1 MTIAK
6 GIGIFLCGAAAGTIG
21 TYLYMTKHNKI
32 EYELVAVPGER
43 DADSEKANAESKE
56 ERDSKITVERVDP
69 DEEIK
74 EAVGDADR
82 VIAYHK
88 YATVSDTED
97 PTDEEIDAAAE
108 AYQRQHEEDLSFEP
122 EEITEN
128 QFDETRLD
136 FSKESVCVYQD
147 GVVVSEEDV
156 AYLGSTTDDGIDPI
170 DNSYFGE
177 ELLEAFLADESR
189 DQMFIRNRKI
199 GVDYELLKASCTSD
213 QYSEK
218 HEGDV
223 QNE

>member
-6 GIGIFLCGAAAGTIG
+6 GIGLFLCGAAAGAIG

-32 EYELVAVPGER
+32 EYELVAMPSER
-43 DADSEKANAESKE
+43 DKDDTETNSESKE

-74 EAVGDADR
+74 EAVGDADK

-88 YATVSDTED
+88 YAAVSDTEE

-108 AYQRQHEEDLSFEP
+108 AYQKQHEEDLSFEP

>member
-6 GIGIFLCGAAAGTIG
+6 GIGIFLCGAAAGAIG
-21 TYLYMTKHNKI
+21 TYMYMTKHNKI
-32 EYELVAVPGER
+32 EYELVAVPSER
-43 DADSEKANAESKE
+43 DADSEKANVESKE
-56 ERDSKITVERVDP
+56 ESDSKITVERVDP

-74 EAVGDADR
+74 EAVGNVDR

-88 YATVSDTED
+88 YAAVSDTEE
-97 PTDEEIDAAAE
+97 PTDEELDAAAE

-177 ELLEAFLADESR
+177 ELLEAFLEDTSR

-218 HEGDV
+218 HEGDA